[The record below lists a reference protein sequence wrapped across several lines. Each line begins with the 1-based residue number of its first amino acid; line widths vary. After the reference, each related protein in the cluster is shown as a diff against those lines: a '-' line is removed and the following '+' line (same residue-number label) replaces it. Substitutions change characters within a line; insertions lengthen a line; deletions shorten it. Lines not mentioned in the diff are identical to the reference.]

1 MQRKEGVAHPLCCQG
16 SWLQQRDSR
25 TISYD
30 SSFLILQSTV
40 LQDSLWQLFL
50 KVQKLTNSQVLTLF
64 KVFYVCS
71 MNQSSKI
78 SCKYEYLHLTQND
91 VGYTAGKLLPRVR
104 LTGENCLHLQ
114 LTVYTETLP
123 LASLTGPYYSTVFIN
138 MTLLFQETPGQ
149 EDISYK

>member
-1 MQRKEGVAHPLCCQG
+1 
-16 SWLQQRDSR
+16 
-25 TISYD
+25 
-30 SSFLILQSTV
+30 
-40 LQDSLWQLFL
+40 
-50 KVQKLTNSQVLTLF
+50 
-64 KVFYVCS
+64 

-149 EDISYK
+149 EDISYKQLYYSFQRLPKNLLKTAWFFNDSIK